1 VGRAIRDCGRQDIKV
16 LSFEKYPEILDLMQE
31 DIIDCTIGSEL
42 ERHGEI
48 PIQIIMDVLVLKK
61 HLNDDHI
68 YTDSRILINE
78 SLF

>member
-1 VGRAIRDCGRQDIKV
+1 
-16 LSFEKYPEILDLMQE
+16 MQE

-61 HLNDDHI
+61 HLNEDHI
-68 YTDSRILINE
+68 YTDIRILINE